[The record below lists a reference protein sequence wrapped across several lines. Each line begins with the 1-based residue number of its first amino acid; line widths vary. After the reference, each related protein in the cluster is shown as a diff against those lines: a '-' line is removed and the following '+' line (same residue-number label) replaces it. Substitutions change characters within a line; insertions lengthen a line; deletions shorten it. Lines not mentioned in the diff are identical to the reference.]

1 MEPLCRAL
9 KIAIQPWFKDH
20 FFNGKVILP
29 AVEIMEILASAAR
42 EIRPDI
48 SPMVM
53 NEARFSK
60 FLEIPHETTELSAQI
75 EYATSDMDAFCIK
88 LLSRIQFKKISRSR
102 EHAEI
107 AFAPGAQ
114 GVTQERII
122 APPPPP
128 QSAVSV
134 EAEHI
139 YKELVPFGPSYRT
152 LRGPLYLARQGAWGS
167 LQTQDPCA
175 GEDLKK
181 TLGSP
186 FPLDGAMHAACVL
199 GQCLADFVPFPIG
212 FSQRIIHQATK
223 AGERYSTTVIPL
235 FQTADEL
242 VFDLAIFD
250 SRGTPCETVTGLRM
264 RDISGGGVTPP
275 EWIRK
280 LLRNEG

>member
-1 MEPLCRAL
+1 MEAACRPL

-20 FFNGKVILP
+20 CFNGKVILP

-60 FLEIPHETTELSAQI
+60 FLEIPHETAELSAQI
-75 EYATSDMDAFCIK
+75 EYATSDKDALCIK
-88 LLSRIQFKKISRSR
+88 LLSRIQFKKIHRSR

-107 AFAPGAQ
+107 TFATGAQ
-114 GVTQERII
+114 EVTKERII

-128 QSAVSV
+128 HSAVSV
-134 EAEHI
+134 EAEQI
-139 YKELVPFGPSYRT
+139 YKELVPFGPAYRT
-152 LRGPLYLARQGAWGS
+152 LSGPLYLTRQGAWGS
-167 LQTQDPCA
+167 LQAQDPPE
-175 GEDLKK
+175 GQNLKK

-199 GQCLADFVPFPIG
+199 GQCLADFVPFPVG
-212 FSQRIIHQATK
+212 FSQRIIHQATT

-235 FQTADEL
+235 FQTDDEL

-250 SRGTPCETVTGLRM
+250 SRGITCETVTGLRM

-280 LLRNEG
+280 LLGR